1 MQVVKYGEH
10 PAKKGLIIMDATA
23 ADVMNDT
30 GLLAAGAHL
39 VVFTTGRG
47 TPVGANMAPVI
58 KVSTNSVLYNK
69 MTPNIDINAGV
80 IVDGEGTLESV
91 GKQIFDK
98 VVAVAN
104 GELPKAE
111 ALGHREFDIHFRM
124 VI

>member
-10 PAKKGLIIMDATA
+10 PVRKGLIIMDATA

-30 GLLAAGAHL
+30 GLLAAGCHL
-39 VVFTTGRG
+39 IVFTTGRG

-69 MTPNIDINAGV
+69 MKPNIDINAGV
-80 IVDGEGTLESV
+80 IVDGEGTLETV
-91 GKQIFDK
+91 GQEIFDK
-98 VVAVAN
+98 IVAVAN
-104 GELPKAE
+104 GEVTKAE

-124 VI
+124 II